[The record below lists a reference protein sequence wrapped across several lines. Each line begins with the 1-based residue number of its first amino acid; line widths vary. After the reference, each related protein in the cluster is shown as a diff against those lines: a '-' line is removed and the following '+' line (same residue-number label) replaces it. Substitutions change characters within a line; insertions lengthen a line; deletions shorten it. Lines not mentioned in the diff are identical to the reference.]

1 MASHNFV
8 DVTGYYGAR
17 STLAIRVLMLCTQ
30 LENVTV
36 KGMLVPLMGQYQTDR
51 QADRQTDRL
60 HSVWLSLAGLE
71 NRYYGLAR
79 TEK

>member
-51 QADRQTDRL
+51 QADRQAPF
-60 HSVWLSLAGLE
+60 SLAGLE